1 MRLLICTQAVDLDD
15 PVLGFFHRWL
25 EEISKHSETVHV
37 ICLKE
42 GRHDLPKNVFVHS
55 LGKESGRSRIKYLTR
70 FFRYIREFRSE
81 YDAVFV
87 HMNAEYVVL
96 GGLLWRLW
104 GKRIGLWRNHK
115 QKSFFTSIAVRLS
128 EFVCYTSPEAFVA
141 RFKNSV
147 QMPIGIDTIFFTP
160 STAPK
165 SDSILFLGRLDPVK
179 KVDTFVRAL
188 EQLHEQTV
196 PFSAQIVGDPTDPR
210 SNYAHD
216 VRNLASPLCLEGV
229 LSMHPAVTN
238 DAARDLFRSH
248 AIYCNLTPS
257 GSFDKTIGE
266 AMAAGAVVVARN
278 NVLEG
283 IVPKKLIPEDDSD
296 TAAAQSLRAALEMPE
311 GERRALMQQSRS
323 WIEREHS
330 LSLLV
335 ERLFGILSA

>member
-160 STAPK
+160 STDAK
-165 SDSILFLGRLDPVK
+165 SDSFPRQTRSGQKSRYVRPRTRATARTDRAILRTDRWRPDGPEIELCAR
-179 KVDTFVRAL
+179 RA
-188 EQLHEQTV
+188 Q
-196 PFSAQIVGDPTDPR
+196 PGISALSRRR
-210 SNYAHD
+210 SFD
-216 VRNLASPLCLEGV
+216 ASCRDQRCGARPLSL
-229 LSMHPAVTN
+229 P
-238 DAARDLFRSH
+238 RDLLQSH
-248 AIYCNLTPS
+248 ALGLVRQN
-257 GSFDKTIGE
+257 D
-266 AMAAGAVVVARN
+266 
-278 NVLEG
+278 
-283 IVPKKLIPEDDSD
+283 
-296 TAAAQSLRAALEMPE
+296 
-311 GERRALMQQSRS
+311 RRGDGCGRSRCCTK
-323 WIEREHS
+323 
-330 LSLLV
+330 
-335 ERLFGILSA
+335 